1 MGRGCGQLQVLSMA
15 PEGGQQGNGVA
26 GYTLPATPVSLE
38 ANSPLEVLSHGLPA
52 GPLSLP
58 GETQSRETI

>member
-1 MGRGCGQLQVLSMA
+1 MA
-15 PEGGQQGNGVA
+15 PEGSQQGNGVA